1 MGFRS
6 SNFAPDGP
14 SPQSRVGTI
23 PNGDYVVEIT
33 ECNFVPV
40 KNMDSLS
47 RESIQYLMDCG
58 DEDAKNGTVGV
69 GDPSIN
75 LFTKFRVIEGN
86 HSGYEILN
94 WCLYLHSKPT
104 ALRIGREKMAAMG
117 FACGYPDWDSPSE
130 LVGKVLMLE
139 TQIRSSEQ
147 YGDKTNVKRF
157 KQAPPGAAQ
166 PTAPAVTV
174 ENDDDI
180 PF

>member
-14 SPQSRVGTI
+14 STQTRVGTI
-23 PNGDYVVEIT
+23 PNGDYVVEII

-40 KNMDSLS
+40 KNMDTVS
-47 RESIQYLMDCG
+47 RESVQYLVDCG

-69 GDPSIN
+69 GDPSLN
-75 LFTKFRVIEGN
+75 LFTKFKVLEGN

-94 WCLYLHSKPT
+94 WSLYLHSKPT

-117 FACGYPDWDSPSE
+117 FACGHPDWDEPSE
-130 LVGKVLMLE
+130 LVGKVLIVE
-139 TQIRSSEQ
+139 TQLRSSEQ
-147 YGDKTNVKRF
+147 DGDQTHVKRV
-157 KQAPPGAAQ
+157 KPAPAGAANAVK
-166 PTAPAVTV
+166 PTHPV